1 MMGRSPTVATNAST
15 QAMLSHSGE
24 KFFAARNVASL
35 APKLVNLKIHIQTHP
50 GEKPF
55 NCDQC
60 NYSTTQAAHLSQHMR
75 KHTGEKLLKCNQCN

>member
-1 MMGRSPTVATNAST
+1 MMGRSPTVANNAST

-24 KFFAARNVASL
+24 KFFAARNVASRTQAGDL
-35 APKLVNLKIHIQTHP
+35 EIHIQTHP
-50 GEKPF
+50 GEKPL